1 VCSIGFFDAPNDKPT
16 QAKEGSSMF
25 AIFRQ
30 RPVWVYAG
38 AFVLFALCAFA
49 YYMATGKGFVFF
61 VLTAPWGFFFPA
73 SLTESAAWETWVYPV
88 SWALIVVNSAL
99 FGALIHAA
107 FRKTKPKAE
116 TAASFRKPVQAASGR
131 ERST

>member
-1 VCSIGFFDAPNDKPT
+1 MLSIF
-16 QAKEGSSMF
+16 S
-25 AIFRQ
+25 Q

-38 AFVLFALCAFA
+38 AFVLFSLCAFA

-73 SLTESAAWETWVYPV
+73 SLTESVAWETWVYPV
-88 SWALIVVNSAL
+88 SWALIAINSAL

-107 FRKTKPKAE
+107 FRKTPSKRPRAVDVN
-116 TAASFRKPVQAASGR
+116 TA
-131 ERST
+131 